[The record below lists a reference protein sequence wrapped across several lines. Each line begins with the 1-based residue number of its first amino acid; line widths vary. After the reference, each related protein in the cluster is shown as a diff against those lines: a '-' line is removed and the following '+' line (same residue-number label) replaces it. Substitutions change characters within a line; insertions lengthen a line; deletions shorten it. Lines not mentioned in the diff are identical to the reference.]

1 MSPFI
6 QAILFDLG
14 GTLMYARAAWG
25 PIESRADLAFAQSL
39 HAQGLSIDPADFAAI
54 FRRRLKEYYVRRE
67 ESLFETT
74 YLSVAKELLQ
84 EEGHATI
91 SEAGIRSALD
101 ALFSVT
107 QQNWILE
114 EDALPMLRYLEDSGY
129 RLGLVSNA
137 GDNQDVFRLA
147 EKFGIEPFFDFIL
160 TSAACSYRKPHA
172 RIFEL
177 AMAHWHIPPGEIAM
191 VGDTLEADILGAQN
205 AGLFSIWITRR
216 SNPKADHI
224 HRIQADLTLPALSDL
239 PSALDKL
246 R

>member
-1 MSPFI
+1 MPHFI

-14 GTLMYARAAWG
+14 GTLMYARDSWG
-25 PIESRADLAFAQSL
+25 PVESRADLAFAQSL
-39 HAQGLSIDPADFAAI
+39 HAQGLSIDPKEFAAV

-74 YLSVAKELLQ
+74 YLSVAKELLL
-84 EEGHATI
+84 EEGHASIT
-91 SEAGIRSALD
+91 EAGIRSALD

-107 QQNWILE
+107 QKNWILE
-114 EDALPMLRYLEDSGY
+114 DDARPMLHYLEDSGY

-137 GDNQDVFRLA
+137 GDNQDVFQLA
-147 EKFGIEPFFDFIL
+147 EKLGIEPFFDFIL

-191 VGDTLEADILGAQN
+191 VGDTLEADILGAKN

-216 SNPKADHI
+216 ANPKTDHLR
-224 HRIQADLTLPALSDL
+224 RIQPDLTLPALVDI
-239 PSALDKL
+239 PSALDRL